1 MWEPNQAPQ
10 PDGGGPEAAVP
21 PASEAMLPTLL
32 EQLEGQIP
40 SMEYDHF
47 EKEMMRLGLM
57 AEWEED
63 LRIEILQDLI
73 QPDRFHSD
81 GFIVESLHLD
91 YDGTDPTFAA
101 FLRDLRAGHIE
112 YRHVE
117 KLHVF
122 VRNISKLPPF
132 ALDIGLKQIC
142 QHHPYFRNV
151 NDAESG
157 EQAHESEEQSQNRE
171 TV

>member
-40 SMEYDHF
+40 SMECDRF
-47 EKEMMRLGLM
+47 EKEMMRLGL
-57 AEWEED
+57 
-63 LRIEILQDLI
+63 L
-73 QPDRFHSD
+73 
-81 GFIVESLHLD
+81 
-91 YDGTDPTFAA
+91 
-101 FLRDLRAGHIE
+101 AGHIE